1 MVARIWQLA
10 RFILAEAPR
19 DAERWGPL
27 LAAGLPVDPATTER
41 FVLGFG
47 APEDRGYIVGDRGT
61 MTTRLAPPDWAD
73 PSDVIE
79 VAWPKGDSESI
90 WIEFRSL
97 VDGLKAAAPE
107 LYDGIG
113 IGHTASTID
122 AYYTSPQHAALAHVQ
137 ESSRLAPVPVARVGE
152 LLADPESARSWAHA
166 ASNALVVEY
175 RAMRLPIERAAAA
188 LVTLQF
194 IARGEDPRVPLAAG
208 LLRVLVP
215 AISSDQVET
224 LMLDFPAVTQLASEY
239 PFPSAVL
246 GIMFKPGFYAL
257 TMEFA
262 RFAGLRYAFAV
273 ACEIQDSADHLLD
286 GARTL
291 TSIQRFYAALA
302 DVQLRHRAADAMFAE
317 LVKMLANAPDRPAFL
332 APLENRR
339 VISAERDVSVRGSFM
354 HATGLVTR
362 EVDPTSFP
370 SVGWWATH
378 LAGQGAAQA
387 RSALHDLALR
397 LVVPTFV
404 RDLMLGI
411 VYRMLGESERAR
423 ATLLRVSKSLERD
436 RAVNSLIPGEPAYL
450 PPLYEELA
458 QAHEDLGDPDAA
470 TRFRRLAEAEAK
482 LAVGE
487 IAAALTDR
495 P

>member
-1 MVARIWQLA
+1 M
-10 RFILAEAPR
+10 LAEAPR

-27 LAAGLPVDPATTER
+27 LEAGPPVDSATTER

-47 APEDRGYIVGDRGT
+47 PPEDRSYIVGDHGT
-61 MTTRLAPPDWAD
+61 MTTRVAPPDWAD
-73 PSDVIE
+73 PSEVIE
-79 VAWPKGDSESI
+79 VPWPKGDSESI

-97 VDGLKAAAPE
+97 AERLKAAEQE
-107 LYDGIG
+107 LYDAIG
-113 IGHTASTID
+113 IEQSVRTID
-122 AYYTSPQHAALAHVQ
+122 AYYASPPDAAVAHID
-137 ESSRLAPVPVARVGE
+137 ELRLAPVPVARVAE

-166 ASNALVVEY
+166 ASNAVAVEY
-175 RAMRLPIERAAAA
+175 RAMHLPIERAAAA

-194 IARGEDPRVPLAAG
+194 IARGEDPRIPLAAG
-208 LLRVLVP
+208 LLRVLAP
-215 AISSDQVET
+215 AIGSDQVET

-239 PFPSAVL
+239 PLPSAVL
-246 GIMFKPGFYAL
+246 GIMFNPGFYAI

-262 RFAGLRYAFAV
+262 GFAGLRYAFDV
-273 ACEIQDSADHLLD
+273 ACEIQDGADHVLD

-291 TSIQRFYAALA
+291 TSIQRFYVALA

-317 LVKMLANAPDRPAFL
+317 LVKMLPNATDRPAFL

-362 EVDPTSFP
+362 EVDPTSFA
-370 SVGWWATH
+370 SVGWWATY

-411 VYRMLGESERAR
+411 VYRMLGESERAG
-423 ATLLRVSKSLERD
+423 ATLLRVSESLERD
-436 RAVNSLIPGEPAYL
+436 RAQNSLIPGEPAYL

-458 QAHEDLGDPDAA
+458 QAHEDLGNADAA

-482 LAVGE
+482 LGVGE
-487 IAAALTDR
+487 TAAALVDY